1 MLLLY
6 SSTLFLGAFLLF
18 LVQPM
23 IAKMVLPL
31 LGGAPAVWNTCMVF
45 FQAVLLAGY
54 AYAHQLPARL
64 GVRRHAPLHLVV
76 LALPLLL
83 LPLRV
88 AASSP
93 PATER
98 PVPWLLGLLAV
109 TVGAPAFALATTAP
123 LLQRWFAAGTHR
135 QRHDP
140 YFLYA
145 ASNLGSLAALIGYPF
160 VIEPHLK
167 LATQSR
173 AWSAGYAVLLALTGG
188 CALAAWRSTAG
199 PQAGSES
206 GAGTTSGP
214 ASPAA
219 ELPLTRHRILR
230 WIALALAP
238 SSLMLGVT
246 TYITTDIA
254 PIPLFWVV
262 PLALYLL
269 TYIITFSRPHPWVH
283 RVAIALLP
291 VAIVALVIAHR
302 AGTTSPI
309 GLRIALH
316 LAAFFD
322 AALVC
327 HGELA
332 ATRPASRHLTAFYLW
347 LSVGGALG
355 GVLNALI
362 APLVFPCIVEY
373 PLMIALVAMLRP
385 RAAARSVATRPA
397 PARAAASGVE
407 NADPPATGRFGW
419 AWTTFGVLTGLVFL
433 VQSFGAPVGVTLE
446 LHRDFF
452 GIIRVRTDADH
463 RVVGL
468 HHGTTLH
475 GLQDRTP
482 GLRRVPLGYY
492 SRTGPM
498 GQTFAA
504 WDSLHAGRPVGVV
517 GLGAGTL
524 ACYAQPG
531 QTMTFYEI
539 DPAIERV
546 ARDTSMF
553 TYLADAEARGA
564 RLRIVL
570 GDARLRLRQSSE
582 RYDLLVL
589 DAFSSDAIPV
599 HLLTREALRVY
610 LDHLA
615 PDGILAVHFSS
626 RYVKLDPAL
635 AALARGADLACRIQ
649 YDAVLDSAGGA
660 LEHVPSRWVVM
671 ARGEA
676 ALGGLARDPRWNIE
690 ARPAARE
697 WTDDYSSL
705 ASLIQWGAYR
715 ASR

>member
-1 MLLLY
+1 VLLLY
-6 SSTLFLGAFLLF
+6 GSALFLGAFLLF

-23 IAKMVLPL
+23 VAKMVLPL

-54 AYAHQLPARL
+54 AYAHWLPARL
-64 GVRRHAPLHLVV
+64 GARRHVPIHLAV

-88 AASSP
+88 ASSIP
-93 PATER
+93 PVTER
-98 PVPWLLGLLAV
+98 PVPWLLGLLV
-109 TVGAPAFALATTAP
+109 VMVGAPAFALATTAP
-123 LLQRWFAAGTHR
+123 LLQRWFTAGTHR

-160 VIEPHLK
+160 VIEPRLK
-167 LATQSR
+167 LATQNH
-173 AWSAGYAVLLALTGG
+173 AWSAGYALLLALVAG
-188 CALAAWRSTAG
+188 CAWVAWR
-199 PQAGSES
+199 GSGRE
-206 GAGTTSGP
+206 AGTGAEAAAGAAPASTS
-214 ASPAA
+214 SPAA
-219 ELPLTRHRILR
+219 ERPLTRTRVLR

-246 TYITTDIA
+246 TYSTTDIA

-269 TYIITFSRPHPWVH
+269 TYIIAFSRPHPAVH
-283 RVAIALLP
+283 RVAITLLP

-302 AGTTSPI
+302 LGTASPI
-309 GLRIALH
+309 GARIAFH

-362 APLVFPCIVEY
+362 APLLFPCIVEY

-385 RAAARSVATRPA
+385 RV
-397 PARAAASGVE
+397 ARAVAPRPRGARAVPVAPGAE
-407 NADPPATGRFGW
+407 PTGRLGW
-419 AWTTFGVLTGLVFL
+419 AWSAFGALAGLVFL
-433 VQSFGAPVGVTLE
+433 VQAFGAPVGVTLE

-452 GIIRVRTDADH
+452 GIIRVRTDAEH

-468 HHGTTLH
+468 QHGTTLH

-482 GLRRVPLGYY
+482 ALRQVPLGYY
-492 SRTGPM
+492 SRLGPM

-504 WDSLHAGRPVGVV
+504 WDSLHRGRPVGVV

-524 ACYAQPG
+524 ACYARPG
-531 QTMTFYEI
+531 QVMTFYEI

-564 RLRIVL
+564 RLRVVL
-570 GDARLRLRQSSE
+570 GDARLRLRQSNE

-599 HLLTREALRVY
+599 HLLTREALRVD

-635 AALARGADLACRIQ
+635 AALARGANLACRIQ
-649 YDAVLDSAGGA
+649 DDAESDSIGGA

-676 ALGGLARDPRWNIE
+676 ALGNLVRDPRWNVE
-690 ARPAARE
+690 ARPASRE

-715 ASR
+715 SSP